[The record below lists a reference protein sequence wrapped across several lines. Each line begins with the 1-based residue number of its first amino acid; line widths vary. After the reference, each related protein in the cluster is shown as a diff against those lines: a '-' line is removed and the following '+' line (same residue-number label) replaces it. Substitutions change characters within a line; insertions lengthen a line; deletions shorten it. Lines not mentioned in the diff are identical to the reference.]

1 MYHGHPDERAEMR
14 RTTMRPIEAYGD
26 EDETRE
32 ADEATLSGK
41 RKTRRTSYRRPPNFT
56 LSDNEDNEDY
66 VDESTQDDDDDDG
79 STYSRKARTKFSKNR
94 TMKTKRL
101 PKQTPQTFPIVI
113 TTYEIIIR
121 DRKFLEKYQW
131 GFIVVDE
138 GHRLKNFNCKLVQE
152 IKKYPSAS
160 RMILTGTPLHVS
172 SRIYLPLLPSSDR
185 SVEQPRGVVVTA

>member
-14 RTTMRPIEAYGD
+14 KTIMRKIEDYNDDDGDDDVPSEEEVQD
-26 EDETRE
+26 EDVHVMSPNNRKRKSRRASNRKTKTSAKSTLSDSEDDKDYVEESEQDGDSSYTRSPRRKS
-32 ADEATLSGK
+32 SGK
-41 RKTRRTSYRRPPNFT
+41 RPAPA
-56 LSDNEDNEDY
+56 
-66 VDESTQDDDDDDG
+66 Q
-79 STYSRKARTKFSKNR
+79 
-94 TMKTKRL
+94 KRL
-101 PKQTPQTFPIVI
+101 PKQTPKTFPIVV

-121 DRKFLEKYQW
+121 DRKHLEKYQW

-172 SRIYLPLLPSSDR
+172 SKYVACTSQD
-185 SVEQPRGVVVTA
+185 